1 MSEPYQQPNQP
12 YPYPPQPQGY
22 APQQL
27 YGANAYAP
35 QAYGN
40 PQAKLPGIVIAASI
54 MWIIYGSLALIGNLL
69 GLAAGGRP
77 GASTAIGF
85 GIAAA
90 FLISG
95 IQALGGKARGLLA
108 SGICSIVLGALTSVA
123 FLLLGAL
130 IRGFRPP
137 GWLLGFGFLI
147 GAILI
152 TAGILAC
159 IGNRSYKEWR
169 AAKGLY

>member
-12 YPYPPQPQGY
+12 YPYPPQQPSY
-22 APQQL
+22 PPPQQP
-27 YGANAYAP
+27 YGAYAP

-40 PQAKLPGIVIAASI
+40 PQAKLPGVVIAASI
-54 MWIIYGSLALIGNLL
+54 MWIIYGSLGLIGNLL

-77 GASTAIGF
+77 GASTAVGF

-95 IQALGGKARGLLA
+95 IQALSGKARGLLA
-108 SGICSIVLGALTSVA
+108 SGICSIVLGAL
-123 FLLLGAL
+123 

-137 GWLLGFGFLI
+137 AWLLGFGFLI

-159 IGNRSYKEWR
+159 IGNRSYKAWR
-169 AAKGLY
+169 AAKGMY